1 MNLILKSTLFF
12 SALFVFQIG
21 LQAQD
26 VKRIDIA
33 SFDEVYIGGSFKV
46 EITDDNNKQII
57 LSGDQQAIEEIEVS
71 LRNNKLQIE
80 KKRNSWWRSGYKGG
94 RVGVQIPATQLK
106 AVYLSGSGSL
116 SGTINASED
125 LKLVVSGSG
134 SFDAHIEGAEHI
146 SSTISGS
153 GDMELSGS
161 CERLSLQISG
171 SGSLNANALASKT
184 AAIKIAGSGNA
195 RLQVSERLSASV
207 AGSGN
212 VIYSGNPSTVEKSV
226 AGSGR
231 IRASN

>member
-1 MNLILKSTLFF
+1 MNLTLKSTLFF
-12 SALFVFQIG
+12 SALFLFQIG
-21 LQAQD
+21 LQAQN

-33 SFDEVYIGGSFKV
+33 SFNEVYIGGSFKV
-46 EITDDNNKQII
+46 EITDNNDKHIV
-57 LSGDQQAIEEIEVS
+57 LTGDQQAIDEIEVS
-71 LRNNKLQIE
+71 LRNNKLQI
-80 KKRNSWWRSGYKGG
+80 KKKLNSWWRSGYRGG

-106 AVYLSGSGSL
+106 AIYLSGSGSL
-116 SGTINASED
+116 NGTIHASED
-125 LKLVVSGSG
+125 LKLAVSGSG

-161 CERLSLQISG
+161 CERLNLQITG
-171 SGSLNANALASKT
+171 SGSLNANELAAKT
-184 AAIKIAGSGNA
+184 AEVKIAGSGNA
-195 RLQVSERLSASV
+195 RLHVSERLSASV